1 MIQGIVH
8 LAVDPKF
15 WEVVGITL
23 FYCGAI
29 ALFAFLGERTASRLQ
44 RVPTDTTWHRV
55 LRSWKFWFIPAGLLF
70 YACIGAAMANAAILA
85 GLLVIPYAYFTAVGI
100 YREGRA

>member
-1 MIQGIVH
+1 MIEAFKQ
-8 LAVDPKF
+8 LATDPKF

-29 ALFAFLGERTASRLQ
+29 GLFAWLGQMTAERLQ
-44 RVPTDTTWHRV
+44 RVPTDTKWRRI
-55 LRSWKFWFIPAGLLF
+55 LRNWKFWFIPAGLLM
-70 YACIGAAMANAAILA
+70 YAVIGSAMANAVILGA
-85 GLLVIPYAYFTAVGI
+85 VLVIPYAYFTAVGI